1 MFARHILI
9 SGSSKLSAL
18 DFLLAKLAPLMFSEK
33 ELIKSPEFQKKE
45 LPKTDK
51 FIHVT
56 ITKKPK
62 VEPSQKTSHSS
73 PKFKP
78 LKKGELS
85 SKMYRLGALKF
96 FEDEK

>member
-9 SGSSKLSAL
+9 IGQKSAL
-18 DFLLAKLAPLMFSEK
+18 KILLAKLVLLSEK

-73 PKFKP
+73 PKSKP

>member
-9 SGSSKLSAL
+9 IGQKSDLKI
-18 DFLLAKLAPLMFSEK
+18 LLAKLVLLSEK

-73 PKFKP
+73 PKSKP

>member
-1 MFARHILI
+1 
-9 SGSSKLSAL
+9 
-18 DFLLAKLAPLMFSEK
+18 MFSEK

-73 PKFKP
+73 SKSQP

>member
-9 SGSSKLSAL
+9 IGQKSDLKI
-18 DFLLAKLAPLMFSEK
+18 LLAKLVLLSEK

-51 FIHVT
+51 FIQVT

-62 VEPSQKTSHSS
+62 VEPSKKTSHSS
-73 PKFKP
+73 PKSKP